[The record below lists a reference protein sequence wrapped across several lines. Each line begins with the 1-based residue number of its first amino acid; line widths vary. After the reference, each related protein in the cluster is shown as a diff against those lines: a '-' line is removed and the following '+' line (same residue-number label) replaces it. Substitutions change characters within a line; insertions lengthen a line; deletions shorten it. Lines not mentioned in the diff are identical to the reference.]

1 MKICTPQQMQEIDRK
16 AIQEMNIPGLTLMEN
31 AGRLTYEMIE
41 RHFGSVQ
48 SKKVVVV
55 CGKGNNGG
63 DGFVVAR
70 YLKENGAIVKTFLLC
85 PKHEV
90 KGDAATNL
98 DKADKLGI
106 SITEIIEPSQF
117 ALENDTWLIV
127 DAIFGTGFQ
136 GNIKPPYDEIINI
149 INEST
154 IPVAAVDCPSGLDG
168 TTGKISD
175 PIIIADLTVTF
186 GLPKIGQAIYPGKAF
201 CGILEVVD
209 ISFPSGLDSAIKT
222 HLITSCDAAELL
234 PIRHPDSHKGSF
246 GKLFVLA
253 GSIGY
258 TGAAAL
264 TSLSGLRSGTGLVIL
279 GIPSS
284 LNAIM
289 EIKVTE
295 VITRPL
301 PDVKKGGHF
310 ALRGMGEIR
319 QQIDWADAIAIGPG
333 IGTHHETAE
342 LVTRLIQQIEKPLV
356 LDADGLNII
365 AKNKDALKQHKC
377 PLIISPHPG
386 ELSRLTGLPIEQIES
401 NRFDLARQFASEY
414 NLVLILKGAP
424 SLVALPSGELY
435 INYSGNDGM
444 ATAGSGDVLTG
455 LIGGFLAQGV
465 SAEQSAILATH
476 THGLAGDIAADSI
489 GHRGMIASDI
499 LDCLPQALVELEEQ
513 AQEP

>member
-1 MKICTPQQMQEIDRK
+1 MKICTPNQMQEIDRK
-16 AIQEMNIPGLTLMEN
+16 AITGMSIPGLALMEN
-31 AGRLTYEMIE
+31 AGRLTYEMIVV
-41 RHFGSVQ
+41 HFGSVHA
-48 SKKVVVV
+48 KKIAVV

-70 YLKENGAIVKTFLLC
+70 YLQENRAAVEIFLLC
-85 PKHEV
+85 RKDEI
-90 KGDAATNL
+90 KGDAAANL
-98 DKADKLGI
+98 ARAEKLGI
-106 SITEIIEPSQF
+106 AINEITEPSQF
-117 ALENDTWLIV
+117 NLDDETYLIV

-136 GNIKPPYDEIINI
+136 GEIKPPYDAIINR
-149 INEST
+149 INESD
-154 IPVAAVDCPSGLDG
+154 IFVASVDCPSGLDG
-168 TTGKISD
+168 ATGKISD
-175 PIIIADLTVTF
+175 PTVIADLTVTF
-186 GLPKIGQAIYPGKAF
+186 GLPKIGQVLYPGKAF

-209 ISFPSGLDSAIKT
+209 IGFPPGLDNDINT
-222 HLITSCDAAELL
+222 HLLSSLEATTLL
-234 PIRHPDSHKGSF
+234 PARPPDGHKGDF

-264 TSLSGLRSGTGLVIL
+264 TSLAALRGGTGLVIL
-279 GIPSS
+279 GIPAT

-289 EIKVTE
+289 ETKLTE
-295 VITRPL
+295 VITKPL

-342 LVTRLIQQIEKPLV
+342 LVTRLVKQIEKPLV

-365 AKNKDALKQHKC
+365 AKDKDALKQHKC
-377 PLIISPHPG
+377 PLVISPHAG
-386 ELSRLTGLPIEQIES
+386 EFSRLTGLPIDQIEA
-401 NRFDLARQFASEY
+401 NRFEIAREFAHAN

-424 SLVALPSGELY
+424 TLVALPSGELH

-455 LIGGFLAQGV
+455 LIGGFLAQGLSIEH
-465 SAEQSAILATH
+465 SALLATYA
-476 THGLAGDIAADSI
+476 HGLAGDIAADAF
-489 GHRGMIASDI
+489 GKRGMIAGDI
-499 LDCLPQALVELEEQ
+499 LDCVPQALMELEESI
-513 AQEP
+513 EKP